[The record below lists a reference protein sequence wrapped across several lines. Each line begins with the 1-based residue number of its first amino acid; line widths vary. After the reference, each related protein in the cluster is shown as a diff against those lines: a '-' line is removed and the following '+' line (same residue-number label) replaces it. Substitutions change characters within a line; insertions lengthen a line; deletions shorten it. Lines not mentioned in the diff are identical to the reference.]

1 MQVVVS
7 AAETIQAKLRFEQKC
22 RDYGVIPQ
30 EYQTDNGSA
39 FTSEAFT
46 QHLATTTQGIRYAG
60 TGAHHQNGIA
70 ELAIHQND
78 IAERAM

>member
-39 FTSEAFT
+39 FKSEEFT
-46 QHLATTTQGIRYAG
+46 KHLGRTTQTVRYAG
-60 TGAHHQNGIA
+60 TGAHHQN
-70 ELAIHQND
+70 D
-78 IAERAM
+78 IAERAI